1 MALILGA
8 QVFLVLLFLVDWRL
22 SVAAVFGIVLVAVV
36 LERPVWGIALL
47 MMARLMDTSQNAF
60 IRIGHTAIGTF
71 EVFLLIA
78 LSAFTV
84 HVVRHRRPLLL
95 SWPWL
100 PSLVSFVVFLVVSLA
115 WSADRGDGLSELI
128 SMGVVVTNTILILS
142 FVRTPREFT
151 FVIYAWLLA
160 CVLIGVYSLGSDA
173 IGVGDSGP
181 WKAAEGGG
189 RETGLGQQP
198 NWYAMNLSFIIH
210 TTFGLAL
217 VQRRVWLRWLL
228 VAAGLF
234 VFFNML
240 RSGSRGAIYSVI
252 IGGGLT
258 ALAMP
263 LFRTWF
269 LRFLVVVAVLF
280 LAATTLDWGSTSQAL
295 NRIALSVGRTWSTYR
310 AQNWQVCVQ
319 MFLDTYGRGVGA
331 GGYLTLLERY
341 NWFIYN
347 SDYHY
352 PHGIFWGLLAHY
364 GLIGLG
370 VFGWLGATI
379 LRMARDLTRW
389 TRGSALEVF
398 AWTMPATMIG
408 YAAWS
413 FVEFEYNEKPFW
425 EFLALFT
432 ALYLMVARARA
443 AGQPLPVLPGAG
455 LIPWRRRDVA
465 PAEPA
470 TPAGGEA

>member
-1 MALILGA
+1 M
-8 QVFLVLLFLVDWRL
+8 DWRL
-22 SVAAVFGIVLVAVV
+22 SAGAVFGIALVAVV
-36 LERPVWGIALL
+36 LDRPVLGIALL
-47 MMARLMDTSQNAF
+47 LMARLMDTSQNAF

-71 EVFLLIA
+71 EIFLLIA
-78 LSAFTV
+78 LSAFAV
-84 HVVRHRRPLLL
+84 HVFRHRRTLLL

-100 PSLVSFVVFLVVSLA
+100 PGLAAFVLWVLVSLA
-115 WSADRGDGLSELI
+115 WSADRSDGLSEVVSL
-128 SMGVVVTNTILILS
+128 GVVIADTILILS
-142 FVRTPREFT
+142 FVREPRHFT
-151 FVIYAWLLA
+151 LVIHAWLLA

-173 IGVGDSGP
+173 LGIASTGP
-181 WKAAEGGG
+181 WKAAAGGG

-210 TTFGLAL
+210 TAFGMAL
-217 VQRRVWLRWLL
+217 VQRRAWMRWLL

-240 RSGSRGAIYSVI
+240 RSGSRGAIYSII

-263 LFRTWF
+263 LFRKWF
-269 LRFLVVVAVLF
+269 FRFLVVVAVLF
-280 LAATTLDWGSTSQAL
+280 VAATTLDWGSTSQAL
-295 NRIALSVGRTWSTYR
+295 NRIVLSVGRTWSTYR

-319 MFLDTYGRGVGA
+319 MFLDTWGRGVGA
-331 GGYLTLLERY
+331 GGYLALLERY

-352 PHGIFWGLLAHY
+352 PHGIFWGLLAHH
-364 GLIGLG
+364 GVVGLG
-370 VFGWLGATI
+370 IFTWIAATI
-379 LRMARDLTRW
+379 LRMGRELTRW

-432 ALYLMVARARA
+432 ALYLMVKRARD
-443 AGQPLPVLPGAG
+443 AGVPLPALPGTH
-455 LIPWRRRDVA
+455 LIPWRRA
-465 PAEPA
+465 PP
-470 TPAGGEA
+470 TDTTAGVSP